1 VNRELILAPE
11 AETEIA
17 DAVFWYEQQK
27 PGLGLDFFR
36 AVDSALVTVRLN
48 PFQYQIIW
56 KQYRRAGVAHFPYG
70 LIYRVTDREIIVLS
84 CFHGRRSPAAWKART

>member
-17 DAVFWYEQQK
+17 DAVLWYEQQK
-27 PGLGLDFFR
+27 PGLGLDFLR
-36 AVDSALVTVRLN
+36 AVDSALITVRRN

-56 KQYRRAGVAHFPYG
+56 KQYRRAGVARFPYG
-70 LIYRVTDREIIVLS
+70 LIYRATDREVVVLS
-84 CFHGRRSPAAWKART
+84 CFHGRRGPGAWKART

>member
-27 PGLGLDFFR
+27 PSLDFLG
-36 AVDSALVTVRLN
+36 AVDFCSCHRSAESL
-48 PFQYQIIW
+48 QYQIIW
-56 KQYRRAGVAHFPYG
+56 KQDRRAGAARFPYG
-70 LIYRVTDREIIVLS
+70 LIYRATDREIIVLS
-84 CFHGRRSPAAWKART
+84 CFHGRRSPGAWKART